1 MLRSP
6 ALRAFCAL
14 FLLLLAQG
22 AAPAPASLTGI
33 WYGKG
38 QPDDPEIV
46 FVDFFGAN
54 GSFIA
59 EFRKYEGCRITW
71 RQVESGTWT
80 MRGDVQ
86 VVRKSS
92 VNGEAIDVEEQ
103 YRVESVTA
111 TELRTRHIP
120 TGFAFVEKRI
130 ARFEFPN
137 CNAGV

>member
-1 MLRSP
+1 MRRV
-6 ALRAFCAL
+6 ALAVAL
-14 FLLLLAQG
+14 LVLLPG
-22 AAPAPASLTGI
+22 AAPPAASLTGI

-38 QPDDPEIV
+38 QPDDPDIV

-59 EFRKYEGCRITW
+59 EFRKYEGCRIVW
-71 RQVESGTWT
+71 QQVESGTWT
-80 MRGDVQ
+80 MRGEIQ
-86 VVRKSS
+86 VVRKTS
-92 VNGEAIDVEEQ
+92 VNGEAIDVEEH
-103 YRVESVTA
+103 YRVESVTP

-120 TGFAFVEKRI
+120 TGYAFLERRI